1 MTVVLDAS
9 AVLAMLWHEH
19 GGDRVAA
26 ISEDTIVSVVNLSEV
41 VAKMLDRGFTET
53 QAREVAD
60 QIESTVIPFDEEQA
74 LAAGLLRAATR
85 ARGLSLGDRA
95 CIALALARGARIMT
109 ADRAWADLDA
119 GVVIEVIR

>member
-9 AVLAMLWHEH
+9 AVLAMLWHER

-60 QIESTVIPFDEEQA
+60 QIESTVIPFDEGQA
-74 LAAGLLRAATR
+74 LSAGLLRATTR

-109 ADRAWADLDA
+109 ADRAWVDLDA